1 MRVDRRGP
9 ELGGGSRL
17 GARGGWRRSRKVWR
31 APHAKLSH
39 RDELDTPYRV
49 DWWRLG
55 ASAPRLVGVVASA
68 APLEATDRSWKW
80 PNRVQPISELVS
92 GPAGHVCTG
101 LVGSSGFRAAASPKR
116 ILGLCAAGGA
126 ATLASDAAASR
137 QGPAA
142 QGRRRGR
149 RRLCRHRQRL
159 PYLCHHQAGMCSGQ
173 HRFSTA
179 KGARCAR
186 GKPPSDSFLSLRS
199 SQIRP
204 GLEAWAFAHPGL
216 DR

>member
-1 MRVDRRGP
+1 MRRRRRRLGWPDGTAGSGSKAGDAPCADPKRRVGTSEAAVRHRTLRVDRRGR

-126 ATLASDAAASR
+126 ATARLASDRGGSR
-137 QGPAA
+137 HW
-142 QGRRRGR
+142 GRN
-149 RRLCRHRQRL
+149 
-159 PYLCHHQAGMCSGQ
+159 
-173 HRFSTA
+173 
-179 KGARCAR
+179 
-186 GKPPSDSFLSLRS
+186 
-199 SQIRP
+199 
-204 GLEAWAFAHPGL
+204 
-216 DR
+216 

>member
-1 MRVDRRGP
+1 MSLSCCRAKSVWLAANYRDSSSCVAPYGTAGSGSKAGDAPCADPKRRVGTSEAAVRHRTLRVDRRGR

-80 PNRVQPISELVS
+80 PNRAQPISELVS
-92 GPAGHVCTG
+92 GPTGHVCTG
-101 LVGSSGFRAAASPKR
+101 SVGSSGFRATASPKR
-116 ILGLCAAGGA
+116 ILGLCAAVC
-126 ATLASDAAASR
+126 AAAKLAPER
-137 QGPAA
+137 G
-142 QGRRRGR
+142 GRRALG
-149 RRLCRHRQRL
+149 
-159 PYLCHHQAGMCSGQ
+159 
-173 HRFSTA
+173 
-179 KGARCAR
+179 
-186 GKPPSDSFLSLRS
+186 SFLK
-199 SQIRP
+199 P
-204 GLEAWAFAHPGL
+204 GVKNRYPAQ
-216 DR
+216 